1 MCYLT
6 IHLTI
11 QLNFINSDYFRV
23 KGIIYK
29 ASSDLD
35 GVYIILLSKE
45 QNAILFEQKEES
57 IIIYI
62 VDKVKL
68 HF

>member
-57 IIIYI
+57 IVYLIHHQ
-62 VDKVKL
+62 KE
-68 HF
+68 

>member
-57 IIIYI
+57 IMIYI

>member
-29 ASSDLD
+29 ALSDLD